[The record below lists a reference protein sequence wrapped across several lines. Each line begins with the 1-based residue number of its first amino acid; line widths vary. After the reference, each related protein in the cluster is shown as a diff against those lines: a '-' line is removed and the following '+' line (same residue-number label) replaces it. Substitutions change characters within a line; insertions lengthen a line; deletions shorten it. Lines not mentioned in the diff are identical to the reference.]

1 MGSGGITL
9 EELIEIIRSCDA
21 IEIDQCTPSY
31 FQDFVAMRL
40 AKNFP
45 ELSTKVRQLDSEQMD
60 RLCQCIT
67 TAQAVLRQ

>member
-1 MGSGGITL
+1 MGSGRITL

-21 IEIDQCTPSY
+21 IEIDQCTPCY

-40 AKNFP
+40 AQRFP
-45 ELSTKVRQLDSEQMD
+45 ELSTKVRHLDSEQMD
-60 RLCQCIT
+60 RLCQCIM